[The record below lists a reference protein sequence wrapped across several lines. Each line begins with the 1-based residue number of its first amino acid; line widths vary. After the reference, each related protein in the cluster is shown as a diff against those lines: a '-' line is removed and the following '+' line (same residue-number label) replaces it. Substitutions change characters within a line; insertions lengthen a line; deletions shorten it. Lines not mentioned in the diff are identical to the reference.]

1 MKEIAIEVPVVFPS
15 LEVGIRRYAVNEISH
30 TLRLVSNDSSLTL
43 YNSPL
48 DNFLEDDLSRLRG
61 MASVS
66 SLANCKV
73 VTSPLG
79 ENPSV
84 LVVTLLPDDGSASSM
99 IQIDLGSQAS
109 CFINP
114 IKVQAVPWDQSD
126 AVGLI
131 VATEEATILRIK
143 LDLKSLE
150 PHEDIILWKAGE
162 ELAEKLES
170 VTRAHLNSSMV
181 AVLSHAR
188 VLLALNPFLLAGDLE
203 TRETCQWSK
212 LKCEERMKER
222 ASVLFRY
229 TSVFRASAFAI
240 NETFFDMQ
248 PVSAL
253 AVADNDARHVFS
265 LHTDGIVR
273 HWTLEDSNEPLPSM
287 LPWAVTEPS
296 VQGIPRGELWDGND
310 SFAISMTA
318 KRYQD
323 NYALAI
329 HIRTR
334 IPDNE
339 VEMEEDTDIELLE
352 SNESLMSRGY
362 ANLFVLEG
370 PLDGDSARK
379 EIDMRLQTPAEA
391 TSVLAMSFRD
401 NGIISLSVVFQ
412 STLSECSIH
421 AEFKKDGNSMM
432 RSEPYAQ
439 SEFLFLENLATR
451 ERQQIEKLTFMSEL
465 TFTRDS
471 DGPVSVE
478 DRIQHIDQRFLSFL
492 FRPSHPRGTGTVL
505 PPLPFYIRRGLMKMD
520 RTLQS
525 YPSNNSVS
533 IELETLQA
541 VQAWRRKDASRMQP
555 NTPVKHSFITGNS
568 SSISIYDSV
577 NKSSRQESEQEAQ
590 DVVEL
595 EQIQVDGDWR
605 IACQDHESRWRSFLS
620 EIWEQECRE
629 RVQLCFAAISAN
641 SDKAVVVRAGS
652 ISIIRCAGLSQSN
665 SLIDEVSWKA
675 FNAMEC
681 SNEYSALAEFECIAC
696 DCVRRGKLGIDLDS
710 VSRLEIYL
718 AEVCRK
724 ASPLLDTLL
733 TANEVSEIEK
743 IEFAHEDAQR
753 IKRLPLIQLL
763 SSKDISISGASNG
776 KGVLSAQQR
785 LAAAGLTIRTLDIL
799 RRVFLGRLVVLKT
812 VTGDFAV
819 AALRAYLKAV
829 TGLYVS
835 AQRVNMRFVFSG
847 PRPLQSLAFGSQRPI
862 RMPFE
867 GLSSVLEV
875 YGMHEKTVSIDSL
888 LIYLSDFET
897 SPTSPAFTTSVT
909 QLTVDAIHRYMC
921 DANADGSPFNDV
933 RLPEL
938 ASIPP
943 STGNVTDEPKLALRL
958 LAVSMS
964 LPNSVDSRIV
974 DNKRKHVFAMC
985 LLTASRTAND
995 SEAVYMVER
1004 AVVLLAFDTSDM
1016 GVSMQ
1021 NLQTLCHHLAGQY
1034 RHASVLQDYI
1044 MEAIHCTLVDGEE
1057 GVEKLWLSLFSVSI
1071 LVRDWKTAMK
1081 ASISCSD
1088 AQARRERIERLVRA
1102 MVDSGA
1108 LATLCDMSLLLD
1120 NSVEEEGLIEALQRN
1135 NELYS
1140 IAVETFQ
1147 ENSCRD
1153 HYSHLAIEPEPLS
1166 DYFGALYSLHVSQ
1179 GKWKNAAHSM
1189 HVRYKRAQI
1198 AFLSTTDILDL
1209 SPQALDRR
1217 EQLIIEDLV
1226 LGSSGCRLALNQVAG
1241 TQGDFLAPS
1250 MGSKALLVGSG
1261 NDVAFHTKDELATR
1275 AVWKIALKNLYED
1288 LTPVGKAFATSA
1300 LAKKSI
1306 TSDTLKTCVD
1316 TLFACGYYHDGL
1328 IVAYQQKKLLQSK
1341 PCGRDVLV
1349 DALGHLLC
1357 TYLVPLASGE
1367 LVPTTR
1373 PTLSQ
1378 LQSAHETIT
1387 GLLTTRPPVLA
1398 LRSGIFLSG
1407 LYANAVKCGA
1417 NALCHSLIV
1426 LYTTPENNIAKEVA
1440 EAFLFSEIGAAQL
1453 PAWLEYFLTYGNA
1466 DIERPG
1472 LFAKRSTKD
1481 DSLYS
1486 GDPNALLSLYM
1497 KRGMF
1502 IEACRLVSS
1511 VLSGS
1516 GSWGRQTKASSRL
1529 PERGDIDYVPHR
1541 KIDLLW
1547 NSIEL
1552 EVGANAQ
1559 SVFLADLLAAR
1570 SDMERALEKHFEL
1583 LNISESGL
1591 VSART
1596 LA

>member
-1 MKEIAIEVPVVFPS
+1 MREIAIEIPVVFPS
-15 LEVGIRRYAVNEISH
+15 LEVGIRRYAVNDISH
-30 TLRLVSNDSSLTL
+30 TLRLVSDDSSLTL

-48 DNFLEDDLSRLRG
+48 NNFLEDDLSRLRG

-73 VTSPLG
+73 VTSPLA

-84 LVVTLLPDDGSASSM
+84 LVVTLLPDDGSAPSM
-99 IQIDLGSQAS
+99 IQIDLGSEAS
-109 CFINP
+109 CFSNP

-131 VATEEATILRIK
+131 VVTEEATILRIK
-143 LDLKSLE
+143 LDLQFFE
-150 PHEDIILWKAGE
+150 PHEDIVLWKAGE

-203 TRETCQWSK
+203 TRETLQWSK
-212 LKCEERMKER
+212 VKCEERMKER

-229 TSVFRASAFAI
+229 TSVFRASASAI

-253 AVADNDARHVFS
+253 AVADNDPRHVFS
-265 LHTDGIVR
+265 LHTDGKVR

-318 KRYQD
+318 KRYHD

-334 IPDNE
+334 ILDT
-339 VEMEEDTDIELLE
+339 EMEEDTDLEVLE
-352 SNESLMSRGY
+352 SNDSLMSRGY
-362 ANLFVLEG
+362 SNLFVLEG
-370 PLDGDSARK
+370 PLDGDSTGK
-379 EIDMRLQTPAEA
+379 ELEMRLQAPADA
-391 TSVLAMSFRD
+391 TSVFAMSFRD
-401 NGIISLSVVFQ
+401 DGIVLLSVVFQ

-432 RSEPYAQ
+432 KSKPYAR
-439 SEFLFLENLATR
+439 SEFLFLEDLATR
-451 ERQQIEKLTFMSEL
+451 ERQRIEKLTFMSET
-465 TFTRDS
+465 TFAMDS

-478 DRIQHIDQRFLSFL
+478 DRIQLIDQHFLNFL

-505 PPLPFYIRRGLMKMD
+505 PPLPFYIRRGLMKLN
-520 RTLQS
+520 RTHQG
-525 YPSNNSVS
+525 YPSNNSIS

-555 NTPVKHSFITGNS
+555 NTSMKLSFIPGNS
-568 SSISIYDSV
+568 GSTSIYDSI
-577 NKSSRQESEQEAQ
+577 KKLSRRESAQEAQ

-595 EQIQVDGDWR
+595 EQTQVDGDWR
-605 IACQDHESRWRSFLS
+605 IACQDHESRWKSFLT
-620 EIWEQECRE
+620 EIWEQERLE
-629 RVQLCFAAISAN
+629 RVQLCFSAISAGT
-641 SDKAVVVRAGS
+641 DKAVVVRAGS
-652 ISIIRCAGLSQSN
+652 ISIIRCLGLPESK
-665 SLIDEVSWKA
+665 SLLDEVSWKA
-675 FNAMEC
+675 FNAVEC
-681 SNEYSALAEFECIAC
+681 SNEYSTLAKFECIAR

-710 VSRLEIYL
+710 IGRLEICL
-718 AEVCRK
+718 TEVCKK
-724 ASPLLDTLL
+724 ASPLFETLL
-733 TANEVSEIEK
+733 TANEVSDIEN
-743 IEFAHEDAQR
+743 IDYAHEDAQR
-753 IKRLPLIQLL
+753 IDHLPLIQLL
-763 SSKDISISGASNG
+763 SSKDVSTPGASSG
-776 KGVLSAQQR
+776 KGIMSTQQR
-785 LAAAGLTIRTLDIL
+785 LAAAGLTIRTIDIL
-799 RRVFLGRLVVLKT
+799 RRVFLGQLVVLKT

-819 AALRAYLKAV
+819 ASLRAYLKAV

-835 AQRVNMRFVFSG
+835 AQRVNMRFVFSRPG
-847 PRPLQSLAFGSQRPI
+847 PLQALASGSQTPLRVPTA
-862 RMPFE
+862 

-875 YGMHEKTVSIDSL
+875 HGMREKTVSIDSL
-888 LIYLSDFET
+888 LIYLSDNKI
-897 SPTSPAFTTSVT
+897 SPTLPAFTTSVT
-909 QLTVDAIHRYMC
+909 QLAVDAIHRYMC
-921 DANADGSPFNDV
+921 DSYADGSTFNDV
-933 RLPEL
+933 KLPEL
-938 ASIPP
+938 APIPP

-964 LPNSVDSRIV
+964 LPKPVDSRIV
-974 DNKRKHVFAMC
+974 EIKRKHIFAMC

-995 SEAVYMVER
+995 AEAGYMVER

-1016 GVSMQ
+1016 GLSMQ
-1021 NLQTLCHHLAGQY
+1021 NLQTLCHHLAGQE

-1071 LVRDWKTAMK
+1071 SVRDWKTAMK

-1088 AQARRERIERLVRA
+1088 VQARRERVERLVRA

-1108 LATLCDMSLLLD
+1108 LASLCEMSLLLD
-1120 NSVEEEGLIEALQRN
+1120 NSVEEEGLIEALHKN

-1140 IAVETFQ
+1140 IAVETLQ

-1189 HVRYKRAQI
+1189 YVRYKRAQI
-1198 AFLSTTDILDL
+1198 AYQNTTDILEL
-1209 SPQALDRR
+1209 SLQALDRR

-1226 LGSSGCRLALNQVAG
+1226 LGSSGCRLALNQVPG
-1241 TQGDFLAPS
+1241 TQGDFLAPN
-1250 MGSKALLVGSG
+1250 MGSQALVDGIG

-1275 AVWKIALKNLYED
+1275 AVWTIALKNLYED

-1300 LAKKSI
+1300 LQQQTI
-1306 TSDTLKTCVD
+1306 TRDTLKTCVD

-1328 IVAYQQKKLLQSK
+1328 IVTYQQKKMLQSK
-1341 PCGRDVLV
+1341 PRGRDVLA

-1357 TYLVPLASGE
+1357 TYLIPLTSGE

-1378 LQSAHETIT
+1378 LQSAHDTT
-1387 GLLTTRPPVLA
+1387 GLVIMRPPVLA
-1398 LRSGIFLSG
+1398 LRSGIFLPG
-1407 LYANAVKCGA
+1407 LYADAVKCGA
-1417 NALCHSLIV
+1417 NALCHSLTTI
-1426 LYTTPENNIAKEVA
+1426 YTTPENNIAKEVA
-1440 EAFLFSEIGAAQL
+1440 EAFLFSESGAAQL
-1453 PAWLEYFLTYGNA
+1453 PSWLEYFLTYGNA

-1472 LFAKRSTKD
+1472 LFAKRSNSD

-1502 IEACRLVSS
+1502 IEACKLVSS

-1516 GSWGRQTKASSRL
+1516 GSWGRQTKASFRL
-1529 PERGDIDYVPHR
+1529 PEKGDIDYVPYR

-1547 NSIEL
+1547 NAIEL
-1552 EVGANAQ
+1552 EVKANANAE

-1570 SDMERALEKHFEL
+1570 SKMERALEKHFEL